1 MILSGLSY
9 CLHNGR
15 LSERGRDP
23 SAVAGWRHCRWIG
36 LSTLPGECST
46 CAPVPTSSSRRA
58 QRRAADHA
66 AGRRRRNP
74 HTKSTLA
81 MLHYALSRHI
91 PALLFHARWGKLVC
105 GSWSRWI
112 AGRLEHSAPSLLI
125 GPRPISGCCPARHAP
140 RPFLARAFRMPVKV
154 VLLPLPQSGEH
165 SDHQSVWVV
174 SRVDPRCSHCE
185 SLGPQWSSTS
195 VQAPHAHTSFP
206 PASMRFACMCA
217 ALGSTVASFLLLR
230 PVRVVRDTCVPLARV
245 RPLLAR
251 AC

>member
-1 MILSGLSY
+1 MGGLGVSD
-9 CLHNGR
+9 NGG

-46 CAPVPTSSSRRA
+46 CAPVPTSSSRRVL
-58 QRRAADHA
+58 RRVADHEAA
-66 AGRRRRNP
+66 AGGGTIITSLRLLYCAIHSLP
-74 HTKSTLA
+74 TYLPYFSTLA
-81 MLHYALSRHI
+81 GENSSADHSNVVSQAGLSI
-91 PALLFHARWGKLVC
+91 
-105 GSWSRWI
+105 
-112 AGRLEHSAPSLLI
+112 
-125 GPRPISGCCPARHAP
+125 
-140 RPFLARAFRMPVKV
+140 
-154 VLLPLPQSGEH
+154 LPLPCPRFPHACESGFTPLPQPGEH

-174 SRVDPRCSHCE
+174 SRVGPRCSHCE

-195 VQAPHAHTSFP
+195 VQAPHAQTSSP
-206 PASMRFACMCA
+206 PASMRFAGMCA

-230 PVRVVRDTCVPLARV
+230 PVRVVRDTRVPLACV